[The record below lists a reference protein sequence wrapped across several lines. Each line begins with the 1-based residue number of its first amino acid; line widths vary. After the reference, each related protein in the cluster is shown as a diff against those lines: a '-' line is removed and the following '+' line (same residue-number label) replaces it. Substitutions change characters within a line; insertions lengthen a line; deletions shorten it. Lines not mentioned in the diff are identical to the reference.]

1 MTRSHSMSLTR
12 TAVRRPRRAADH
24 SCPTGKVRF
33 RDHREAVVA
42 LHDASNARHFAA
54 LTQGS
59 TSRHECRAYSCGQC
73 HGYHLTSQPDTTLPK
88 KVLRPV
94 SDSPFAMGFSPS
106 ESTNPG
112 RLTAHRTS
120 GAPRK
125 ETL

>member
-1 MTRSHSMSLTR
+1 MTRSHATLLTR
-12 TAVRRPRRAADH
+12 PAARRPKRTADR

-33 RDHREAVVA
+33 RDHQEAVVA
-42 LHDASNARHFAA
+42 LHDASNAQHFAA

-94 SDSPFAMGFSPS
+94 SDSPFAMGFSVS
-106 ESTNPG
+106 ESTTPV
-112 RLTAHRTS
+112 RFTAHRNS
-120 GAPRK
+120 GAYRK
-125 ETL
+125 DTL